1 MVLKELLLNYLAL
14 LLEFKIMKWVNFSL
28 AEKAMKSI
36 PGFQLALPLAK
47 NGLLEVDTPSKH
59 ILAPVDT
66 MMTSMKLEII
76 QGGTLS
82 LVLRLEEDSN
92 SLLQPIFDV

>member
-1 MVLKELLLNYLAL
+1 L
-14 LLEFKIMKWVNFSL
+14 
-28 AEKAMKSI
+28 
-36 PGFQLALPLAK
+36 
-47 NGLLEVDTPSKH
+47 
-59 ILAPVDT
+59 
-66 MMTSMKLEII
+66 MTLMKLEII